1 MTGKLRTGS
10 RHPGPQ
16 ALVPMP
22 CAAKAAPFLGART
35 LRRRQAPETLPQR
48 PLESQKGPTMADNIR
63 DFISSMPSAGAKTA
77 GPSNAPATGAG
88 TAPPTGA
95 GTPPPATDDSGLVSG
110 GDTAGVSFKDDEV
123 DQGGE
128 LKPGIDYDF
137 YAYFQNVG
145 KHKSGPCFV
154 KFTLT
159 GEQNWHKEFDLP
171 DGLDAGADV
180 RAYVN
185 YGKFPDKWAS
195 YDLEACIYSKSNPD
209 KKIVCAGTYGLLVTP

>member
-10 RHPGPQ
+10 RHPVPQ
-16 ALVPMP
+16 TFVPMP
-22 CAAKAAPFLGART
+22 CAAMAAPFLSART

-48 PLESQKGPTMADNIR
+48 PFESQKGPTMAEYLR

-88 TAPPTGA
+88 TPPPPT
-95 GTPPPATDDSGLVSG
+95 DNSGLVSR
-110 GDTAGVSFKDDEV
+110 DTTGVSFKDDEV

-137 YAYFQNVG
+137 YAHFQNEG

-154 KFTLT
+154 RFTLT
-159 GEQNWHKEFDLP
+159 GDLNWHKDFDLP
-171 DGLDAGADV
+171 DGLDADADV

-185 YGKFPDKWAS
+185 YGTFPDKWIS
-195 YDLEACIYSKSNPD
+195 CDLKACIYSKSNPD
-209 KKIVCAGTYGLLVTP
+209 KAIACAGNYGLLVTP